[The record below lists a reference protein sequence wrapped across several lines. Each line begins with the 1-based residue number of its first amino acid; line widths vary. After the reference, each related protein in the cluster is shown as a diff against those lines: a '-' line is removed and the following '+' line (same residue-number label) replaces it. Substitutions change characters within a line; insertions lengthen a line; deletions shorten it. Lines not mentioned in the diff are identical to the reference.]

1 MQQFTIPKFI
11 DVEDRILGPL
21 SVRQFVILLI
31 GAIVLFI
38 TYKLFV
44 FTWFIVIG
52 IFISIIFGTLA
63 FFKVN
68 GMPFHFF
75 ILNLVQ
81 TLRKPKV
88 RVWLKDLTTAEL
100 KILLNKKPE
109 EKKEEK
115 IFLKDPLRGSSLSEL
130 SLIVDTGGIYKG
142 ENENPK
148 LAI

>member
-1 MQQFTIPKFI
+1 MQQFTIPQFL